1 MAKVDDIKVKV
12 DVEITSLQEACGV
25 VVASLKTNEEFYNAF
40 VASIES
46 ALRESTIVWEE
57 WEYTETAKKIAD
69 RIIGNESTSR

>member
-1 MAKVDDIKVKV
+1 MAKIDDIIVKV
-12 DVEITSLQEACGV
+12 DVEISSLQDACKV
-25 VVASLKTNEEFYNAF
+25 VVASLKTNDEFYNAF

-69 RIIGNESTSR
+69 RIIGIERE

>member
-1 MAKVDDIKVKV
+1 MAKIDDIIVKV
-12 DVEITSLQEACGV
+12 DVEISSLQDACKV
-25 VVASLKTNEEFYNAF
+25 VVASLKTNDEFYNAF

-69 RIIGNESTSR
+69 RIIGVERE